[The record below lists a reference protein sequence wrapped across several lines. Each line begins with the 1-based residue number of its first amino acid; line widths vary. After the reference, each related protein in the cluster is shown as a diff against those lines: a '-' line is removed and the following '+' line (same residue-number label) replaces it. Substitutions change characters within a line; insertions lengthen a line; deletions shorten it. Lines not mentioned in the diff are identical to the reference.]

1 MKIKTITLMVLIILF
16 ILSNH
21 FFSIFYF
28 NAISEK
34 LTEAILNDNKDEIF
48 SSIESLK
55 RIAQQNARD
64 VLVYRRLAQAYLA
77 VGNEEEAIKSLLIAR
92 NLSPESIIIQRE
104 LGLAYIL
111 AGQPR
116 VGLRILSNISNS
128 PESLSGLIESILEEQ
143 IDKGNYELVYSL
155 LEALDIAFNDA
166 EQTANKAIEQGDGR
180 KAFYWLLAAQILDPE
195 LKRTLSLRKV
205 AAIYMSDIERKNI
218 TEEDMLE
225 IPIHRQLS
233 GNRVSI
239 NGGDLLWMRDVKEWG
254 VSFGS
259 PASTRSSEPDVGV
272 MWWNGRVVAFVE
284 IVKEGQYRLRLQ
296 IKQSTPP
303 PIVVD
308 VFINQNK
315 LFRINLS
322 RGDNTW
328 AYVDSLVHLS
338 LGVHMIS
345 IAFVNNDIVN
355 GSDRNVYINKV
366 SLESN

>member
-1 MKIKTITLMVLIILF
+1 MKNKIAILIISLLF
-16 ILSNH
+16 VSSNH
-21 FFSIFYF
+21 LFLIFHF
-28 NAISEK
+28 NTISKKLDNAI
-34 LTEAILNDNKDEIF
+34 LDDNKAEILL
-48 SSIESLK
+48 SIDSLK
-55 RIAQQNARD
+55 RIAQQNTRD

-77 VGNEEEAIKSLLIAR
+77 IGNAEEAIKSLLIAR
-92 NLSPESIIIQRE
+92 DLSPESIIIQRE

-116 VGLRILSNISNS
+116 AGLHILSNISDS
-128 PESLSGLIESILEEQ
+128 SESLSNLIESILEEQ
-143 IDKGNYELVYSL
+143 IDKGNYELIYSL
-155 LEALDIAFNDA
+155 LEALDIAFTDA
-166 EQTANKAIEQGDGR
+166 EQMANKAIELGDGR

-195 LKRTLSLRKV
+195 LKRTLTLRKV
-205 AAIYMSDIERKNI
+205 AAIYMSDIDRKNI
-218 TEEDMLE
+218 SEGDMSE
-225 IPIHRQLS
+225 IPTHRLLS
-233 GNRVSI
+233 GNRVNI
-239 NGGDLLWMRDVKEWG
+239 NGGDFLWMRDVKEWG

-272 MWWNGRVVAFVE
+272 MWWNGRIVAFVE

-315 LFRINLS
+315 LFRINLT

-328 AYVDSLVHLS
+328 AYIDSLIYLS
-338 LGVHMIS
+338 SGVQMIS
-345 IAFVNNDIVN
+345 IAFVNNDIFN

-366 SLESN
+366 SLELN